1 MATTHGSLDHCSLCH
16 CFSAACDGGERLL
29 PQGFKHLVDLLHS
42 QSNRRS
48 KRDRCYYRVK
58 LQRTVRLVVQTTDAN
73 GTPCTMI
80 FCPEQQE
87 VYVAHFMVCTAS
99 LGILQ
104 NSVRYC
110 AQLSA
115 QHHELLTCL
124 GLEAQ
129 GSYAAVSQRE
139 SSPPPQAH
147 QLQAS
152 MLFYPPLSDPLAE
165 AIESLG
171 MGCENKAILVFPPG
185 SRFWPRHVHQLRSV
199 VSDEEARV
207 RFYNLGGIRDDDC
220 SILICHLSPPLDQK
234 LERCNAA
241 QAQDLVMQLL
251 VNMLDTAIKGAERD
265 GPAYPSSDDE
275 SPRTVEDTWSADD
288 FPSTSDEELEE
299 RWRKARQRRRRRG
312 AKKDEEAKLAEH
324 KDHKW
329 RKRPVVKPSFVLHT
343 QWRSDPFAQGAY
355 SFSPF
360 GTTTFS
366 SAASAWVCCDS

>member
-1 MATTHGSLDHCSLCH
+1 
-16 CFSAACDGGERLL
+16 LL

-58 LQRTVRLVVQTTDAN
+58 LERTVRLVVQTTDVHGA
-73 GTPCTMI
+73 PCAMI

-87 VYVAHFMVCTAS
+87 VYVAHFVVCTAS

-110 AQLSA
+110 PQLSA
-115 QHHELLTCL
+115 QHHELLARL

-129 GSYAAVSQRE
+129 ASYAAVSQRG
-139 SSPPPQAH
+139 PPTPPQAH

-185 SRFWPRHVHQLRSV
+185 SRFWPRHVHQLRSA
-199 VSDEEARV
+199 VSDEAARV

-234 LERCNAA
+234 LGRCNAA
-241 QAQDLVMQLL
+241 QAQDLVMSLL
-251 VNMLDTAIKGAERD
+251 VNMLDTATEGAERD
-265 GPAYPSSDDE
+265 GLACPSSDDE
-275 SPRTVEDTWSADD
+275 CPRAVEDNWSADD
-288 FPSTSDEELEE
+288 FASTSDEELEE
-299 RWRKARQRRRRRG
+299 RWRVARDRRRRRG
-312 AKKDEEAKLAEH
+312 GAKKEKEEAKHASH
-324 KDHKW
+324 KNDKW
-329 RKRPVVKPSFVLHT
+329 RTRPVVKPSFVLHT

-355 SFSPF
+355 SFSEF
-360 GTTTFS
+360 GTALS
-366 SAASAWVCCDS
+366 SVASAGFVATPDLTSKYVYSL